1 LSPSVE
7 ELSLV
12 EKLKQVEIEIE
23 EKKQGRQNE
32 SVLRHFTRK
41 KAR

>member
-23 EKKQGRQNE
+23 EKKE
-32 SVLRHFTRK
+32 
-41 KAR
+41 